1 MSDANS
7 NNGSL
12 TKHMILSKTRANALT
27 DIKAIN
33 FWGFNL
39 KDVSIFKS
47 MPNVEVVS
55 MPMNYITSLEQ
66 FSFCPNLRELLL
78 RQNLISDFQEI
89 EHLSGL
95 NFLTRLW
102 LSDNP
107 ICNVSGYRKRVI
119 SMLPQLKVLDEIPI
133 TNEERFGNTLPN
145 FPKHEYNDYNDNSHR
160 DMPENQVPNME
171 GDVEAM
177 KMSDRKKKILQIV
190 VDEYI
195 NTAVPVSS
203 KSIAEKHLTKISSA
217 TVRNE
222 LASLEE
228 LGYLTQFHT
237 SGGRVPSPQAYRFYI
252 EELMQKGSGSSRGKS
267 MGAAGEKQGLCKP

>member
-12 TKHMILSKTRANALT
+12 TKHMVLSKTRANALT

-55 MPMNYITSLEQ
+55 MPMTYITSLEQ

-160 DMPENQVPNME
+160 DMPENQVPNTE
-171 GDVEAM
+171 YTKPRPKRLI
-177 KMSDRKKKILQIV
+177 KMSQYQNSIKSTPELSSTVKPTFQFNPR
-190 VDEYI
+190 
-195 NTAVPVSS
+195 S
-203 KSIAEKHLTKISSA
+203 KSDE
-217 TVRNE
+217 
-222 LASLEE
+222 ASLTAI
-228 LGYLTQFHT
+228 LALLPNLSSDSLTILLDKINDMSQ
-237 SGGRVPSPQAYRFYI
+237 
-252 EELMQKGSGSSRGKS
+252 S
-267 MGAAGEKQGLCKP
+267 M